1 MKTIDER
8 LEYAAEEVRHVVAQ
22 VPSRGA
28 KVAGRAS
35 QLARRAVQVVAVVAL
50 IVATIAGSSM
60 LLNGDGDV
68 SGGAG
73 EFPRIALATDVAEGE
88 LSLVFAEDG
97 VTSPQPANPN
107 LLEVFHDP
115 SADLASG
122 WIFVVA
128 DADGSDFFR
137 NLEAI
142 DDPGD
147 PVPVP
152 IGAAYLLEEG
162 FTSQILWQLGDEDGL
177 VVTIQGLGVGTET
190 LLDVLAGIQ
199 YDETGVEVGFLPTG
213 FMELYSGPTRTE
225 GEREV
230 MFIWATSPSDDA
242 QAEVTLQL
250 HQRAEAPLERG
261 MYNFTLSGISAI
273 SETEVLGKPALRLEV
288 ADAVA
293 FQWLQSP
300 TVYARLTVLRS
311 VDPDAI
317 AAALREVDSATWDQM
332 FEIER
337 PDEEIYLGPGE
348 TLLSEEPTVVQGAPA
363 VEPLFNAAEL
373 GEEAPLGRLTDL
385 TELVAQIQANNE
397 SDVFRITVIGVTGD
411 GATAA
416 LLYADKVNP
425 DLGPL
430 RLLCVWIDGA
440 SACGGTPIADLAD
453 QPSGLPVGLQG
464 DVVALTY
471 TTPGP
476 SELAWGPLPEG
487 TSVVV
492 FTTNDTSVWQRP
504 VGGVAVFDTDL
515 RDGDVF
521 VLTALD
527 ADGDTMVRQSTTA
540 GS

>member
-1 MKTIDER
+1 MILDSRLQAAVDETRAQLSGLTPPPIRSKLRR
-8 LEYAAEEVRHVVAQ
+8 LTPIVGIAT
-22 VPSRGA
+22 
-28 KVAGRAS
+28 AS
-35 QLARRAVQVVAVVAL
+35 ALAVAV
-50 IVATIAGSSM
+50 IV
-60 LLNGDGDV
+60 
-68 SGGAG
+68 
-73 EFPRIALATDVAEGE
+73 
-88 LSLVFAEDG
+88 
-97 VTSPQPANPN
+97 
-107 LLEVFHDP
+107 
-115 SADLASG
+115 
-122 WIFVVA
+122 W
-128 DADGSDFFR
+128 
-137 NLEAI
+137 
-142 DDPGD
+142 
-147 PVPVP
+147 
-152 IGAAYLLEEG
+152 
-162 FTSQILWQLGDEDGL
+162 
-177 VVTIQGLGVGTET
+177 
-190 LLDVLAGIQ
+190 
-199 YDETGVEVGFLPTG
+199 
-213 FMELYSGPTRTE
+213 
-225 GEREV
+225 
-230 MFIWATSPSDDA
+230 
-242 QAEVTLQL
+242 
-250 HQRAEAPLERG
+250 
-261 MYNFTLSGISAI
+261 SGI
-273 SETEVLGKPALRLEV
+273 TPLNRPA
-288 ADAVA
+288 
-293 FQWLQSP
+293 
-300 TVYARLTVLRS
+300 
-311 VDPDAI
+311 
-317 AAALREVDSATWDQM
+317 
-332 FEIER
+332 
-337 PDEEIYLGPGE
+337 DEEIYLGPGE

-453 QPSGLPVGLQG
+453 QPGGLPVGLQAE
-464 DVVALTY
+464 VVALTY

>member
-97 VTSPQPANPN
+97 VTSPQPSNPPI
-107 LLEVFHDP
+107 LEVFGDP
-115 SADLASG
+115 STDFASG
-122 WIFVVA
+122 RIFVVS
-128 DADGSDFFR
+128 DIDGSDFFR
-137 NLEAI
+137 NLEEFNDLGLA
-142 DDPGD
+142 
-147 PVPVP
+147 PVSVP
-152 IGAAYLLEEG
+152 TGIAYLLEEG

-177 VVTIQGLGVGTET
+177 VVTVQGLGVGTET

-199 YDETGVEVGFLPTG
+199 YDQTGVEVGFLPTG
-213 FMELYSGPTRTE
+213 FMEIYSGPTRTE

-337 PDEEIYLGPGE
+337 PTD
-348 TLLSEEPTVVQGAPA
+348 PA
-363 VEPLFNAAEL
+363 ST
-373 GEEAPLGRLTDL
+373 R
-385 TELVAQIQANNE
+385 
-397 SDVFRITVIGVTGD
+397 
-411 GATAA
+411 
-416 LLYADKVNP
+416 
-425 DLGPL
+425 
-430 RLLCVWIDGA
+430 
-440 SACGGTPIADLAD
+440 
-453 QPSGLPVGLQG
+453 
-464 DVVALTY
+464 
-471 TTPGP
+471 
-476 SELAWGPLPEG
+476 
-487 TSVVV
+487 TSVAP
-492 FTTNDTSVWQRP
+492 TTTLP
-504 VGGVAVFDTDL
+504 
-515 RDGDVF
+515 
-521 VLTALD
+521 
-527 ADGDTMVRQSTTA
+527 
-540 GS
+540 